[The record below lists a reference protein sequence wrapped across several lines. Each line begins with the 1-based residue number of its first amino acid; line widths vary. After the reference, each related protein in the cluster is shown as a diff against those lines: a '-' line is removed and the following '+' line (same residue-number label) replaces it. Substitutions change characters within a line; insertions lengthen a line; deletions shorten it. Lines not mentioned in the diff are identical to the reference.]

1 MEHFHLGV
9 LRSVKGSLPRT
20 THQLSKGRSSFFALN
35 RYGSRFGCLHPITAL
50 KLYQTFSLPRLLY
63 GAELWNL
70 SQTELNMFE
79 RLHRKI
85 LRTIQ
90 GLPTRC
96 PVSATLLLLG
106 VPSVKYM
113 IIERRLLFLHS
124 ILRLQNSTLCKKT
137 LLGRLDTHTDNPKS
151 WISVTDRLLK
161 DLLLPSCQS
170 LRCNFPSAGAWKST
184 VKQVIALRSFQ
195 ELTRDAKEKSTLTKF
210 NSCNHLPAQPSLLWS
225 FSLNPSL
232 FHLTSVSNFRIRLLV
247 GCHGLESDAARFRVR
262 SRNVETGIATCKLCS
277 TGPEDAN
284 HFIALCTALE
294 SRRNELICSSRT
306 SVRSTLPCHLESP
319 STFAD
324 IILGVKYIEDCEL
337 QSFFLFFISSLGQLR
352 SDLITD
358 LYSPS
363 SSS

>member
-1 MEHFHLGV
+1 M
-9 LRSVKGSLPRT
+9 
-20 THQLSKGRSSFFALN
+20 
-35 RYGSRFGCLHPITAL
+35 
-50 KLYQTFSLPRLLY
+50 
-63 GAELWNL
+63 
-70 SQTELNMFE
+70 
-79 RLHRKI
+79 
-85 LRTIQ
+85 
-90 GLPTRC
+90 
-96 PVSATLLLLG
+96 
-106 VPSVKYM
+106 KYM

-170 LRCNFPSAGAWKST
+170 LRCNFPSAGAWKNT
-184 VKQVIALRSFQ
+184 VKQVVALRSFQ

-210 NSCNHLPAQPSLLWS
+210 NSCNHLPAQPSPLWS

-294 SRRNELICSSRT
+294 SRRNM
-306 SVRSTLPCHLESP
+306 
-319 STFAD
+319 
-324 IILGVKYIEDCEL
+324 
-337 QSFFLFFISSLGQLR
+337 
-352 SDLITD
+352 
-358 LYSPS
+358 S
-363 SSS
+363 SSAAQEPLCDLHSLVT